1 MRYPEAL
8 WEQFENDSRFLV
20 FFFLM
25 FAQNK
30 FIKIDLIKH
39 KFSSNVFIEMTSTQL
54 FVWILDTFAWLIC
67 SFIFFKFI
75 SLSSYPT
82 SSLL

>member
-54 FVWILDTFAWLIC
+54 FV
-67 SFIFFKFI
+67 
-75 SLSSYPT
+75 
-82 SSLL
+82 